1 MLRPV
6 YVLSVSILG
15 LLVLG
20 TLASPVLL
28 PLVRPPQASLPETA
42 RIQLLERPDA
52 WILQYNLLNDGPEA
66 SVFSYEVAFDGQV
79 QRATPFLEPG
89 EAHQM
94 VSHIP
99 KELLASGEV
108 HFTVSRLDE
117 AEPLED
123 LVFHLGPGGAS
134 PTQGAAPGAG
144 S

>member
-1 MLRPV
+1 V
-6 YVLSVSILG
+6 GILG

-52 WILQYNLLNDGPEA
+52 WVLQYNLLNDGPAA
-66 SVFSYEVAFDGQV
+66 SVFAYEVAFDGQV

-99 KELLASGEV
+99 KELLTTGEV
-108 HFTVSRLDE
+108 HFTVSRADE
-117 AEPLED
+117 PDPLED
-123 LVFHLGPGGAS
+123 LVFHLGPGGTL
-134 PTQGAAPGAG
+134 PTQAAGRGAG
-144 S
+144 A